1 MTITFLGTPTGVT
14 EPLPLYSFHV
24 PAGFPSPAA
33 DHLEGHI
40 SLDEL
45 FDLRAPH
52 VYLGTTWTRWSRLQ
66 KFEAVNSGV
75 SSTGQLLGFG
85 KVGESLNW
93 HDTWSA
99 AIGVSTQ
106 LTSRWLLR
114 AGYAYDPA
122 PVGNTDRS
130 VRIPVGDRQAVTV
143 GGAYSPDADLTI
155 DFAYGYLWD
164 ARVSVKHENKTGLQ
178 PQYSAEY
185 QNHAH
190 GVSVQATYRF

>member
-1 MTITFLGTPTGVT
+1 MFKVS
-14 EPLPLYSFHV
+14 YQV
-24 PAGFPSPAA
+24 
-33 DHLEGHI
+33 EGHAEVSGSPSGLYLDGKLAESMDI
-40 SLDEL
+40 TMPESLDTSITHK
-45 FDLRAPH
+45 FNSRWTG
-52 VYLGTTWTRWSRLQ
+52 YLGTTWTRWSRLQ

-143 GGAYSPDADLTI
+143 GGAYAPDAELTI
-155 DFAYGYLWD
+155 GYAYVYLWD
-164 ARVSVKHENKTGLQ
+164 AKD
-178 PQYSAEY
+178 
-185 QNHAH
+185 
-190 GVSVQATYRF
+190 